1 MASNIVP
8 SVKFA
13 NQKKKKA
20 IRQIAGT
27 AFQKNKRERE
37 RERERERDIIIIN
50 PNEETKKK
58 KEHRTIIKMM
68 TLSASTSVLSVVGS
82 LLLLQAFVATVH
94 GALPPGYE
102 DHWWCPSSSYCKRR
116 LNKGLECTGR
126 QSAFSDCYDP
136 VTETSVEAVWT
147 GSLSDMDAPEGWV
160 LDPGPCPRTVVV
172 PQVPCGRRGRQY
184 TPSNSSQRVRRLR
197 RLLLAPPR
205 GRRQR

>member
-1 MASNIVP
+1 
-8 SVKFA
+8 
-13 NQKKKKA
+13 
-20 IRQIAGT
+20 
-27 AFQKNKRERE
+27 
-37 RERERERDIIIIN
+37 
-50 PNEETKKK
+50 
-58 KEHRTIIKMM
+58 M

-147 GSLSDMDAPEGWV
+147 GYLSDMDAPEGWV

-205 GRRQR
+205 GRRQRWVWSPWWGTTELTTLLNRRTWYINYFYCVLYLTNSYCIKSNQNQMLSVPCQLLEGNYKSSLQL